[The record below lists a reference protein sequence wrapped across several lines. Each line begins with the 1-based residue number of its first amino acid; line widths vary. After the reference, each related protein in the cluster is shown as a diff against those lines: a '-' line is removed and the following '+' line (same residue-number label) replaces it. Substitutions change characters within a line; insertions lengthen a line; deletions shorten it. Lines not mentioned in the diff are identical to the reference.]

1 MCFRDPPHGEKYV
14 LSGPPPHGE
23 KYVLSGPPYK

>member
-14 LSGPPPHGE
+14 LSGPPHGE

>member
-14 LSGPPPHGE
+14 LSGPPYGE